1 MNSQELITTIISIVL
16 SIVSAVLCYFSNK
29 NAKVKKY
36 YETFIKVEEKIK
48 ELCILAENNYKNGE
62 QKKKYVIAHIGAFL
76 TQENL
81 AIEEEVIN
89 QIIESVISVSKNI
102 NSNGQS
108 SK

>member
-1 MNSQELITTIISIVL
+1 MNNPDLVTTIVTIIL
-16 SIVSAVLCYFSNK
+16 SVISAVFGFLSKK
-29 NAKVKKY
+29 NEKAKKY
-36 YETFIKVEEKIK
+36 YEAYIEVEEKIK
-48 ELCILAENNYKNGE
+48 ELCILAEKHYKKGD

-102 NSNGQS
+102 NNKGQS
-108 SK
+108 S